1 MAARVISRLSPPH
14 IRYAEGMKKFFLVA
28 ISALLVTFTFTPSLQ
43 AQKFKNCT
51 ELRKVYPKGV
61 AKDAKAAQATGATLN
76 AKVYSANK
84 SSDRDNDGAAC
95 E

>member
-1 MAARVISRLSPPH
+1 MALAVTLFCYPDR
-14 IRYAEGMKKFFLVA
+14 MKKFFVVA
-28 ISALLVTFTFTPSLQ
+28 ISTLIVTFTFTPSLQ

-61 AKDAKAAQATGATLN
+61 AKDAKASKATGATLN

-95 E
+95 ES

>member
-1 MAARVISRLSPPH
+1 
-14 IRYAEGMKKFFLVA
+14 MKRSFLIA
-28 ISALLVTFTFTPSLQ
+28 ISTALITFSFTPTLQ

-76 AKVYSANK
+76 AKVYQDNSK
-84 SSDRDNDGAAC
+84 SDRDKDGAAC
-95 E
+95 EK